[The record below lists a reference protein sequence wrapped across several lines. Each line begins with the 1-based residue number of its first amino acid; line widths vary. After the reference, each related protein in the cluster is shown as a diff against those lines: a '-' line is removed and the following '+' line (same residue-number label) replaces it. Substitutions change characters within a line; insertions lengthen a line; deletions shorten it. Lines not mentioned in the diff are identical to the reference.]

1 MTPPGAEQTMKL
13 SRFITTHMEQILV
26 EWEAFAK
33 EIPTT
38 SQMSI
43 SDLRDHAKQMLQA
56 CVADLDTWQSA
67 AEQASKSKGLDATAK
82 PGTAAIQH
90 GLGRLES
97 GYSVAQL
104 ISEFRALR
112 ASVLR
117 LWQPQIG
124 QATQATSDDMVRF
137 NETID
142 QALAESA
149 MAYSQKAMRTREIF
163 LAILGHDLR
172 GPLATMAMAGE
183 YLTHPDADIARA
195 GAMGKRV
202 KTSAALMTSMVRD
215 LLEYSRTQLGSGI
228 PVIRRP
234 ADMRQ
239 ICQAALDD
247 AGAANPSCRFELEV
261 AGDTTDSFDAA
272 RMQQVMTNLL
282 NNAAQY
288 RTQSEPVTLRIEGSP
303 DAVLVQVGN
312 HGEVIPRESLASL
325 FDPLVRLARDG
336 QEDEQPNINL
346 GLGLFIAREIT
357 VAHGGSIVAASDE
370 DAGTVFSVRIP
381 REA

>member
-1 MTPPGAEQTMKL
+1 MKL
-13 SRFITTHMEQILV
+13 SRFITTHMEQILE

-38 SQMSI
+38 SKMSI

-56 CVADLDTWQSA
+56 CAADLDTWQSA
-67 AEQASKSKGLDATAK
+67 AEQASKSKGEEAVPKA
-82 PGTAAIQH
+82 GTAAIRH

-97 GYSVAQL
+97 GYSVAEL

-117 LWQPQIG
+117 LWQSQVG
-124 QATQATSDDMVRF
+124 QVTEATTDDMVRF

-149 MAYSQKAMRTREIF
+149 TAYSQKATHTREIF

-172 GPLATMAMAGE
+172 GPLATMAMAGD
-183 YLTHPDADIARA
+183 YLTHPDADLARA
-195 GAMGKRV
+195 GAMGARV

-228 PVIRRP
+228 PVVRRR
-234 ADMRQ
+234 ADMRD
-239 ICQAALDD
+239 IGQAALDD
-247 AGAANPSCRFELEV
+247 ASAANPRCRFELEV
-261 AGDTTDSFDAA
+261 AGQTAGSFDAA
-272 RMQQVMTNLL
+272 RMQQVLTNLL

>member
-1 MTPPGAEQTMKL
+1 MKL
-13 SRFITTHMEQILV
+13 SRFITTHMEQILE

-38 SQMSI
+38 SKMSI

-56 CVADLDTWQSA
+56 CAADLDTWQSA
-67 AEQASKSKGLDATAK
+67 AEQASKSKGEEAVPKA
-82 PGTAAIQH
+82 GTAAIRH

-97 GYSVAQL
+97 GYSVAEL

-117 LWQPQIG
+117 LWQSQVG
-124 QATQATSDDMVRF
+124 QVTEATTDDMVRF

-149 MAYSQKAMRTREIF
+149 TAYSQKATHTREIF

-172 GPLATMAMAGE
+172 GPLATMAMAGD
-183 YLTHPDADIARA
+183 YLTHPDADLARA
-195 GAMGKRV
+195 GAMGARV

-228 PVIRRP
+228 PVVRRR
-234 ADMRQ
+234 ADMRD
-239 ICQAALDD
+239 IGQAALDD
-247 AGAANPSCRFELEV
+247 ASAANPRCRVELEV
-261 AGDTTDSFDAA
+261 AGQTAGSFDAA
-272 RMQQVMTNLL
+272 RMQQVLTNLL

-357 VAHGGSIVAASDE
+357 VAHGGSIGAASDE